1 MPEARA
7 AIAAPRPPRAVARA
21 SPQARRLWLLAA
33 SAVACIAAFMT
44 LGAQGGWSFILPFRG
59 GKLLAMLAVAYAV
72 AVSSV
77 LFQTITHN
85 RILTPAI
92 MGFDA
97 LYLLIQALVVY
108 AFGQAAVATD
118 HPVAAF
124 LLEVGV
130 MTAFACLLFRWLF
143 ADAVR
148 SLHLMM
154 VGIIF
159 GLLFRSLS
167 SFVIRLIDPNEFLVL
182 QDRMFANFNS
192 VRLELLPVAL
202 AVMGAVSL
210 LLWRMRSRYDVLA
223 LGRDIAV
230 NLGVDYRRTLLT
242 TLAAI
247 AALVSVSTALV
258 GPVTFFGLLVSN
270 LAYQLMGSD
279 RHRHTL
285 PAAMLLAVVFLVGG
299 QTLLERVL
307 RLNTTVSVVIEFLG
321 GIVFLALIL
330 RRGAGDR
337 YPERQQALRR
347 QRGGRRRDA
356 GAAGRWR
363 HRHHRPERRRQ
374 VHAAVHDQ
382 PPAAVVRG
390 PCPGG
395 RPGRGPRRQP
405 RTGARAWPSC
415 GRTITCRCA

>member
-1 MPEARA
+1 MPEARS
-7 AIAAPRPPRAVARA
+7 AIAAPRPSQAARA
-21 SPQARRLWLLAA
+21 PRPRR
-33 SAVACIAAFMT
+33 
-44 LGAQGGWSFILPFRG
+44 GAQGGWSFILPFRG

-108 AFGQAAVATD
+108 VFGQAAVATG

-154 VGIIF
+154 LVGIIF

-210 LLWRMRSRYDVLA
+210 MLWRMRSRYDVLA

-230 NLGVDYRRTLLT
+230 NLGVDYRRTLLA

-279 RHRHTL
+279 RHRHAL

-307 RLNTTVSVVIEFLG
+307 QLNTTVSVVIEFLG
-321 GIVFLALIL
+321 GIVFLTLIL

-356 GAAGRWR
+356 GAAGRRR
-363 HRHHRPERRRQ
+363 HRHHRPEWGRQ

-382 PPAAVVRG
+382 PPAAAVRG
-390 PCPGG
+390 ARPGG
-395 RPGRGPRRQP
+395 RPGRSPRR
-405 RTGARAWPSC
+405 
-415 GRTITCRCA
+415 

>member
-1 MPEARA
+1 MPEARS
-7 AIAAPRPPRAVARA
+7 AIAAPRPSQAAARA

-33 SAVACIAAFMT
+33 AAVACIAAFMT

-59 GKLLAMLAVAYAV
+59 GKLLAMLAVAAV

-108 AFGQAAVATD
+108 VFGQAAVATG

-154 VGIIF
+154 LVGIIF

-182 QDRMFANFNS
+182 QDRMFANF
-192 VRLELLPVAL
+192 
-202 AVMGAVSL
+202 GA
-210 LLWRMRSRYDVLA
+210 
-223 LGRDIAV
+223 
-230 NLGVDYRRTLLT
+230 
-242 TLAAI
+242 
-247 AALVSVSTALV
+247 
-258 GPVTFFGLLVSN
+258 P
-270 LAYQLMGSD
+270 
-279 RHRHTL
+279 
-285 PAAMLLAVVFLVGG
+285 
-299 QTLLERVL
+299 
-307 RLNTTVSVVIEFLG
+307 
-321 GIVFLALIL
+321 
-330 RRGAGDR
+330 
-337 YPERQQALRR
+337 
-347 QRGGRRRDA
+347 
-356 GAAGRWR
+356 
-363 HRHHRPERRRQ
+363 
-374 VHAAVHDQ
+374 
-382 PPAAVVRG
+382 
-390 PCPGG
+390 
-395 RPGRGPRRQP
+395 
-405 RTGARAWPSC
+405 
-415 GRTITCRCA
+415 

>member
-1 MPEARA
+1 M
-7 AIAAPRPPRAVARA
+7 
-21 SPQARRLWLLAA
+21 
-33 SAVACIAAFMT
+33 
-44 LGAQGGWSFILPFRG
+44 
-59 GKLLAMLAVAYAV
+59 
-72 AVSSV
+72 
-77 LFQTITHN
+77 
-85 RILTPAI
+85 
-92 MGFDA
+92 
-97 LYLLIQALVVY
+97 
-108 AFGQAAVATD
+108 
-118 HPVAAF
+118 
-124 LLEVGV
+124 
-130 MTAFACLLFRWLF
+130 
-143 ADAVR
+143 
-148 SLHLMM
+148 
-154 VGIIF
+154 
-159 GLLFRSLS
+159 
-167 SFVIRLIDPNEFLVL
+167 
-182 QDRMFANFNS
+182 
-192 VRLELLPVAL
+192 RLELLPVAL

-405 RTGARAWPSC
+405 RTGAPLAILRQDNHLPLRLTVRDLVAFGRYPHSGGRLTLADKEHVDRAIDYLELEPLADRYLDEMSGGQRQRAFVAMVLCQDTRYVLLDEPLNSLDMKHAVAMMGTLRRAADELGKTVVLVLHDINFASC
-415 GRTITCRCA
+415 YADRIVALKQGRVACQGTPEELVRTEVLSGLYTLPIAVHEIDGRRICVYC

>member
-1 MPEARA
+1 MPEARS
-7 AIAAPRPPRAVARA
+7 AIAAPRPSQAAAQPPRPGEAAVAA
-21 SPQARRLWLLAA
+21 GGA
-33 SAVACIAAFMT
+33 AVACIAAFMT

-108 AFGQAAVATD
+108 VFGQAAVATG

-154 VGIIF
+154 LVGIIF

-210 LLWRMRSRYDVLA
+210 MLWRMRSRYDVLA

-230 NLGVDYRRTLLT
+230 NLGVDYRRTLLA

-279 RHRHTL
+279 RHRHAL

-307 RLNTTVSVVIEFLG
+307 QLNTTVSVVIEFLG
-321 GIVFLALIL
+321 GIVFLTLIL

-356 GAAGRWR
+356 GAAGRRR
-363 HRHHRPERRRQ
+363 HRHHRPEWGRQ

-382 PPAAVVRG
+382 PPAAAVRG
-390 PCPGG
+390 ARPGG
-395 RPGRGPRRQP
+395 RPGRSPRR
-405 RTGARAWPSC
+405 
-415 GRTITCRCA
+415 

>member
-1 MPEARA
+1 
-7 AIAAPRPPRAVARA
+7 
-21 SPQARRLWLLAA
+21 
-33 SAVACIAAFMT
+33 MT

-154 VGIIF
+154 LVGIIF

-182 QDRMFANFNS
+182 QDRMFANFT
-192 VRLELLPVAL
+192 RCAL
-202 AVMGAVSL
+202 SCC
-210 LLWRMRSRYDVLA
+210 
-223 LGRDIAV
+223 
-230 NLGVDYRRTLLT
+230 
-242 TLAAI
+242 
-247 AALVSVSTALV
+247 
-258 GPVTFFGLLVSN
+258 
-270 LAYQLMGSD
+270 
-279 RHRHTL
+279 
-285 PAAMLLAVVFLVGG
+285 
-299 QTLLERVL
+299 
-307 RLNTTVSVVIEFLG
+307 
-321 GIVFLALIL
+321 
-330 RRGAGDR
+330 
-337 YPERQQALRR
+337 
-347 QRGGRRRDA
+347 
-356 GAAGRWR
+356 RWR
-363 HRHHRPERRRQ
+363 
-374 VHAAVHDQ
+374 
-382 PPAAVVRG
+382 
-390 PCPGG
+390 
-395 RPGRGPRRQP
+395 
-405 RTGARAWPSC
+405 WPSWA
-415 GRTITCRCA
+415 RCRCCCGACAAATTCWRWVATSP